1 MKKYLF
7 TLILFS
13 ISFTS
18 FSQYRVSSGGSFGS
32 EINMITLGFEREFNV
47 VSKEIHVNPG
57 LRVNAFNGSSLDF
70 ITAPAEYTVNDS
82 EVDTLFM
89 PSVQS
94 NFANLYV
101 RLGYDITEKL
111 SVSFDIDLVGVSF
124 GSEQNDNVFKP
135 GEDLQSTN
143 IGSSSSVVANPTQIN
158 ALLVGDNDLG
168 SLNSTFMITYNLT
181 KRLGIDA
188 GLTYVFTEYTT
199 DLSIGYDGNDR
210 FRNKSAMGYFGVSYL
225 LGNK

>member
-18 FSQYRVSSGGSFGS
+18 FSQYRVSVGGSFGS

-47 VSKEIHVNPG
+47 VSKKIHVNPG
-57 LRVNAFNGSSLDF
+57 LRVNVFNGSSLDF

-135 GEDLQSTN
+135 GEDLQSANT
-143 IGSSSSVVANPTQIN
+143 GSSSSVVANPTQIN

>member
-18 FSQYRVSSGGSFGS
+18 FSQYRVSVGGSFGS

-47 VSKEIHVNPG
+47 VSKKIHVNPG
-57 LRVNAFNGSSLDF
+57 LRVNVFNGSSLDF

-89 PSVQS
+89 PTVQS

-135 GEDLQSTN
+135 GEDLQSANT
-143 IGSSSSVVANPTQIN
+143 GSSSSVVANPTQIN
-158 ALLVGDNDLG
+158 VLLVGDNDLG